1 MRRAPPNCAPS
12 PGPSSALGSRRP
24 ACLPAAPACR
34 GSSVR
39 LLRRCAS
46 QRAVAGP
53 VQQPTGV
60 VLWVSSSSPALFL
73 APLTEQELANT
84 RRQLA
89 AQGEQLE
96 RLRYEL
102 AASRYG
108 LD

>member
-1 MRRAPPNCAPS
+1 M
-12 PGPSSALGSRRP
+12 
-24 ACLPAAPACR
+24 
-34 GSSVR
+34 
-39 LLRRCAS
+39 
-46 QRAVAGP
+46 
-53 VQQPTGV
+53 
-60 VLWVSSSSPALFL
+60 SSSSPALFL